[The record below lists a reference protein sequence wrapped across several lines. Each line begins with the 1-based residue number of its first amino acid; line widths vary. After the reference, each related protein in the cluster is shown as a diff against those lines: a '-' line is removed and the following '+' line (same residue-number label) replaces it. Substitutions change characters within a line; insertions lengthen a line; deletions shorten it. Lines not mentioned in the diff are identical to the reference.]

1 MTESAPSTLAGDAPV
16 LDLFA
21 PDFAP
26 DSAET
31 LAAQEKSWYAATSV
45 GVAVLRYE
53 QAQKLL
59 RDPRLWQSTT
69 VFHAMQGVTA
79 GPFVDWW
86 ADTLLG
92 AEGDHH
98 ARLHRLVA
106 PAFRPARMEAMRS
119 MARRAIEGLV
129 ERVADRG
136 EVDVVAELTDLYPTL
151 VLSELLQVPESVG
164 AQARGWTATFTL
176 GFGLQVAEHI
186 DAVNDAAVNLGALMD
201 ELIAHRRAH
210 PVEGLVSDLISAEA
224 EGDRLSHPEL
234 RAMLMGLL
242 FSGHDTVRNQLAS
255 GLLLFAQHPDQWE
268 LLARRPELASLAV
281 EEILR
286 LIPCV
291 PVISRTPRED
301 MEFEGVPLPVGSFV
315 AVLIPT
321 AHRDP
326 LVYGPDAGFRVDVPR
341 PATLAFGAGIHSC
354 LGVSLARV
362 ELHEALLA
370 LTRRFEA
377 PVPAGPVQWRAPGGI
392 FGPNRLPVVL
402 TPRPAAG

>member
-1 MTESAPSTLAGDAPV
+1 MTESAPSTLAADAPV

-45 GVAVLRYE
+45 GIAVLRYE
-53 QAQKLL
+53 QAQKAL

-86 ADTLLG
+86 QNTLLG
-92 AEGDHH
+92 AEDEHH

-106 PAFRPARMEAMRS
+106 PAFRPARMEAMRTIS
-119 MARRAIEGLV
+119 RQAIEGLIDRIADRPEV
-129 ERVADRG
+129 DAVAD
-136 EVDVVAELTDLYPTL
+136 LTDLYPTI
-151 VLSELLQVPESVG
+151 VLSELLQVPEAVVE
-164 AQARGWTATFTL
+164 QARGWTTTFTL
-176 GFGLQVAEHI
+176 GFGLNVGEHI
-186 DAVNDAAVNLGALMD
+186 DAVNDAAVNLSRTMD
-201 ELIAHRRAH
+201 ELIAHRREQ

-224 EGDRLSHPEL
+224 EGDRLSHEEL

-255 GLLLFAQHPDQWE
+255 GLVLFAQHPDQWE
-268 LLARRPELASLAV
+268 LVAGRPELATLAV

-291 PVISRTPRED
+291 PVISRTPRQD

-315 AVLIPT
+315 AVLVPT
-321 AHRDP
+321 AQRDP
-326 LVYGPDAGFRVDVPR
+326 LVYGADVGFRVDVPR

-370 LTRRFEA
+370 LTRRFQA

-392 FGPNRLPVVL
+392 FGPNQLPVML
-402 TPRPAAG
+402 RPRSN